1 MSTTANTGKRHRENM
16 KKVDPNRRYTVEE
29 AVALLKQFASAKFD
43 ETVEIS
49 IKLGVD
55 PKKADQ
61 MVRGTFSLPKG
72 IGKTQRVI
80 VIAEGERAQQAQAAG
95 ADAVGGA
102 DLMKRIEDGWL
113 DFDVVL
119 TTPDMM
125 RQVGKLGRVLG
136 PKGLMPSPK
145 SGTVTEDIVT
155 AVNEFKAGKIEYRT
169 DALGNINVP
178 VGKRSF
184 PDEDLIANIKAFLER
199 IQESRPAAVK
209 GRFIQKVCISSTMS
223 PGIRLAVA

>member
-1 MSTTANTGKRHRENM
+1 
-16 KKVDPNRRYTVEE
+16 
-29 AVALLKQFASAKFD
+29 
-43 ETVEIS
+43 
-49 IKLGVD
+49 
-55 PKKADQ
+55 
-61 MVRGTFSLPKG
+61 
-72 IGKTQRVI
+72 
-80 VIAEGERAQQAQAAG
+80 
-95 ADAVGGA
+95 
-102 DLMKRIEDGWL
+102 MKRIEDGWL